1 MKKAFLRI
9 AALYAARWVTQK
21 VTGRRSI
28 RR

>member
-1 MKKAFLRI
+1 MKKTLLRL
-9 AALYAARWVTQK
+9 AALYAVRFITQK